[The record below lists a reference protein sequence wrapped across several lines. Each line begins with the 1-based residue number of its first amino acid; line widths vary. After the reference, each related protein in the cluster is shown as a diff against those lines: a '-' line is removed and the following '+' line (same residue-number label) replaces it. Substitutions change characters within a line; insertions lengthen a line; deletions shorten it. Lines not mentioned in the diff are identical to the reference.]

1 MDAVNV
7 MTQPPLA
14 GGAPKSLVLLLHGVG
29 SNGADLIDLAPA
41 LADVLPHTEFLSPDA
56 FEPYDMAP
64 IGYQWFSLADRS
76 LPVMMRE
83 VRRAAPKLQAFI
95 DQLLEERGLDESK
108 MALVGFSQG
117 TMMTLDVGLRRK
129 QPLAGLVGFSGAL
142 LAGPELADEIT
153 SRPPVLLVHGDADE
167 MLPVQLLFE
176 AAQGLGAAGVPCE
189 WHLSHGVGHSIDEQG
204 LALAVDFLVRAFRR

>member
-29 SNGADLIDLAPA
+29 SNGADLIGLAPY

-83 VRRAAPKLQAFI
+83 VRRAAPKLQSFI
-95 DQLLEERGLDESK
+95 DQLLADRRLDESK
-108 MALVGFSQG
+108 LAIVGFSQG
-117 TMMTLDVGLRRK
+117 TMMTLHVGLRRRHA
-129 QPLAGLVGFSGAL
+129 PAGLVGFSGAL
-142 LAGPELADEIT
+142 LAGPELMTEIRA
-153 SRPPVLLVHGDADE
+153 RPPVLLVHGDADE
-167 MLPVQLLFE
+167 VVPVQALARSG
-176 AAQGLGAAGVPCE
+176 AALTAAGVACE
-189 WHLSHGVGHSIDEQG
+189 TLLCPGLGHGIDEQG
-204 LALAVDFLVRAFRR
+204 LSAARAFIVNVLA